1 MFNLPKD
8 VEVIA
13 FSNEEAEEF
22 TKNATAMG
30 STVTNT
36 SVWTG
41 PVPPNSFIELAP
53 GIRMASPEYMFLRK
67 ANQLPHDDAVVVG
80 CALLSCFDTCFTA
93 PSLGPDEVYWRDE
106 PHTTVESIIEYLTPI
121 IFSDEAMKA
130 IAILKESVEYL
141 LPFDAWCEVIAKEY
155 E

>member
-13 FSNEEAEEF
+13 FSNEEAEMF

-41 PVPPNSFIELAP
+41 PVPPNSFIELAL

-67 ANQLPHDDAVVVG
+67 ANQLTHDDAVVVG
-80 CALLSCFDTCFTA
+80 CALLSVFDTCYTS
-93 PSLGPDEVYWRDE
+93 PSMSLNEVYWRKE
-106 PHTTVESIIEYLTPI
+106 PHTTAKRIKEYLMPILHTDEAIKAIRILHESIKLMP
-121 IFSDEAMKA
+121 A
-130 IAILKESVEYL
+130 
-141 LPFDAWCEVIAKEY
+141 FDAACKALADNDE
-155 E
+155 